1 MSIYE
6 LLGIK
11 LFKKMVFL
19 FSDIIVFPITFR
31 IPKKERKKFLNS
43 ISSNYNLG
51 KAKRKTKRTIERN
64 RRLTPKTHI

>member
-1 MSIYE
+1 MRIYE

-19 FSDIIVFPITFR
+19 FRDIIVFPIIFR

-43 ISSNYNLG
+43 ISSNCNLG
-51 KAKRKTKRTIERN
+51 KAKRKIKRTIERN